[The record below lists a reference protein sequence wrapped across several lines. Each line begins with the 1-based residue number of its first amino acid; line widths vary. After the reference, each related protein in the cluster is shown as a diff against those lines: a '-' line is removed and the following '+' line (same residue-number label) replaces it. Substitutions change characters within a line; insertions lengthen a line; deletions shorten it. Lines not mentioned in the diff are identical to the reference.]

1 MDLGKRNLSLFFLWL
16 KILRMPPLLPM
27 QKLIWIKRQNKHIN
41 EAKKKQRK
49 RCKSLERVI
58 SAEERIRKA
67 EEIYQRRKNQNSG
80 GVRVSTRNV
89 NTGTKREYML
99 FKKLIL
105 QIAICLLIY
114 LIFYLI
120 KNSNYIFSE
129 NVINK
134 TREILSYDIDFQK
147 LYTSAEEYYNN
158 NLKGLI
164 VIKNNEETT
173 NEIEHTET
181 NEQAENANEENI
193 NEQTVNEQTTN
204 EQVEGGIGGGEDSQ
218 EEVSQIAETSADE
231 EQQTTQPLSQME
243 EDAKYIKENY
253 SFTLPLK
260 GTITSRYGPR
270 TPTEIVSANHAGID
284 IAVNAGT
291 KFVAAMEGEVTLVSD
306 EGGYGNHVYIQNGD
320 VVTLYAHC
328 KTIYV
333 KQGDKIAKGEQ
344 IGEVGD
350 TGNATG
356 PHLHFEIRR
365 ENRIVNPEYVLD
377 F

>member
-1 MDLGKRNLSLFFLWL
+1 M
-16 KILRMPPLLPM
+16 
-27 QKLIWIKRQNKHIN
+27 
-41 EAKKKQRK
+41 
-49 RCKSLERVI
+49 ERVI

-80 GVRVSTRNV
+80 GVRVSTRNE

-181 NEQAENANEENI
+181 NEQAENENGEKEVVEISPAKEKVKINKRPVSISDIHPLWMKHPNEC
-193 NEQTVNEQTTN
+193 TD
-204 EQVEGGIGGGEDSQ
+204 ED
-218 EEVSQIAETSADE
+218 
-231 EQQTTQPLSQME
+231 
-243 EDAKYIKENY
+243 Y
-253 SFTLPLK
+253 
-260 GTITSRYGPR
+260 
-270 TPTEIVSANHAGID
+270 
-284 IAVNAGT
+284 
-291 KFVAAMEGEVTLVSD
+291 
-306 EGGYGNHVYIQNGD
+306 
-320 VVTLYAHC
+320 
-328 KTIYV
+328 KTFYRKV
-333 KQGDKIAKGEQ
+333 FMDYK
-344 IGEVGD
+344 
-350 TGNATG
+350 
-356 PHLHFEIRR
+356 
-365 ENRIVNPEYVLD
+365 
-377 F
+377 